1 MTPKKHKTSVSCQGI
16 FDKSLR
22 FCPQLV
28 PVSFAAVFPNKNK
41 KANKKGSNS
50 LSFFKGIET

>member
-28 PVSFAAVFPNKNK
+28 PVSFAAVFL
-41 KANKKGSNS
+41 NKKGSNS